1 MRLELTGRHVTITDG
16 MRRIVDGKLARLERM
31 LNHSAVSAQVLF
43 SKEKTGMCADV
54 TLHARGEKFLHGA
67 GRGANWQS
75 AVKAACDKLAHQ
87 AEKLKGKYEGRKRGT
102 VRANGSTN
110 GVEVMAPSRTVARPR
125 DLAPAM
131 TKATK
136 QVVRTLTLADAAK
149 QLTAKGTVL
158 VFRNAETLVVSVLC
172 RAEGDGLT
180 LVETDV

>member
-31 LNHSAVSAQVLF
+31 LNDSAVSAQVLF
-43 SKEKTGMCADV
+43 KKEKIGVCADV

-67 GRGANWQS
+67 GKAANWQA
-75 AVKAACDKLAHQ
+75 AVKTAVDKLAHQ

-102 VRANGSTN
+102 ERANGSTN
-110 GVEVMAPSRTVARPR
+110 GVEVMAPSRTAARPGE
-125 DLAPAM
+125 LAPAM
-131 TKATK
+131 VRAPK
-136 QVVRTLTLADAAK
+136 QVVRTLSLADATKLLAGN
-149 QLTAKGTVL
+149 GTVL

-172 RAEGDGLT
+172 RAESESFM